1 MPANGRK
8 ITYAASNLL
17 SYHNAA
23 VVCIMEMCSA
33 LEKITGQTTL
43 CVPSCHSS
51 KEELFNYYGV
61 EFPFELL
68 EIPLPQICYT
78 GKLPGRAVL
87 YSLLAANKLAGKET
101 GIIYSREPWLIFIL
115 SVVFKRPCIYESHQ
129 FRFKGRLQTTLYRSM
144 VRRSVA
150 TGLVKLV
157 CISNVL
163 KDYWLKDG
171 TPADKLFVLH
181 DAVNINKYLTTVTRE
196 QAREM
201 LAIDGSRPMIVYT
214 GSLLPGKGVDVL
226 LRCAN
231 RLAGCSFV
239 IVGGEQDQIE
249 KLKPMVRGDNVRFTG
264 KVPPAQ
270 VPLFQVAADV
280 LALPNTRGS
289 VIDDV
294 TSPVKLFE
302 YFAAGHPVV
311 ATDIPSLLEVL
322 RHNHNALISAAGDD
336 CAMAEHIEFL
346 IANPDIGKA
355 LAANAKQELENHTWE
370 QRAEQILNLC
380 TPI

>member
-33 LEKITGQTTL
+33 LAKVNAQTTL
-43 CVPSCHSS
+43 CVPACDSS
-51 KEELFNYYGV
+51 KESLFNYYGV
-61 EFPFELL
+61 ESPFDIL
-68 EIPLPQICYT
+68 EIPLPRFCYS
-78 GKLPGRAVL
+78 GKVPGRAVL
-87 YSLLAANKLAGKET
+87 YSFLASLKLAGKDT
-101 GIIYSREPWLIFIL
+101 GIVYSREPWLIFML
-115 SVVFKRPCIYESHQ
+115 SVIFKRPCIYESHQ
-129 FRFKGRLQTTLYRSM
+129 FRFKGRLQTCLYRNM

-150 TGLVKLV
+150 TGLVKVV

-163 KDYWLKDG
+163 KDYWMKDG
-171 TPADKLFVLH
+171 IPADKLFVLH
-181 DAVNINKYLTTVTRE
+181 DAVNMNKYRLDVTRE
-196 QAREM
+196 QARNM
-201 LAIDGSRPMIVYT
+201 LGIDGSKPMIVYT

-231 RLAGCSFV
+231 RLTGLSFV
-239 IVGGEQDQIE
+239 IVGGEKDEIAR
-249 KLKPMVRGDNVRFTG
+249 LGGMVRGDNVRFTG
-264 KVPPAQ
+264 KIPPSR
-270 VPLFQVAADV
+270 VPLFQAAADV
-280 LALPNTRGS
+280 LALPNTMGS

-346 IANPDIGKA
+346 IANPDVGKA
-355 LAANAKQELENHTWE
+355 LVENAKQELENYTWE
-370 QRAEQILNLC
+370 RRAEQILTLC
-380 TPI
+380 KPI